1 MSAIN
6 LGIGVIARMASKLGP
21 VSTCEPG
28 DGQEDYPFS
37 DSDSDGDGHEA
48 DHAAGPDGYGHPTS
62 DDSIKTDLN
71 ALITPNRHHCYSSDS
86 DCSTG

>member
-1 MSAIN
+1 
-6 LGIGVIARMASKLGP
+6 MAFKLLGP

-28 DGQEDYPFS
+28 DSQVLPEDYQFSDS
-37 DSDSDGDGHEA
+37 DSDSDGDGHDA

-62 DDSIKTDLN
+62 ESIKKDLN